1 MKTIIGDNLDII
13 KRFFKTAKIHR
24 GYTIMI
30 FVSSMLG
37 HAIELLMPIFVAN
50 AVQEL
55 TFKNRSAVFL
65 NLIFLGLAYLVYE
78 LVWFINYWSYAR
90 NSSFVFKSM
99 NDRIMEK
106 IMTYDINFSD
116 KISKSTILNTINND
130 INGMASLMGHASEM
144 LVVIFKIIV
153 MVVVFLSTNIWIGL
167 AVITLQYIYVR
178 LLNHN
183 NVKIVKH
190 LAEQNKYRDQ
200 ITGAIGQILNGFL
213 DVGTLNIQNKV
224 KKNFN
229 VLVEKWS
236 KKYIKRRRY
245 VGLNAVAVELVSE
258 IGLVALYVILAL
270 VVLGGNLELAKM
282 LFLVAYFKEIADELR
297 TLMGYSREL
306 REFDVSIRRVMRL
319 FNYQNLEKLEF
330 GDLELGEIDGTVRF
344 RNVGFTYKAK
354 NSGSVSDISFVAR
367 PNQVTAIVGYS
378 GSGKTTLVNL
388 LLRRHKIDKG
398 SITIDGR
405 NIYDYSSIAYAQ
417 NVASV
422 NQAPFMFDLSIR
434 KNLGLIEPNFKKQ
447 VEVCKRVGIHDH
459 ISGLVNGYNTLLT
472 ENAAN
477 FGEGNRQL
485 LAVARALLTEAEI
498 LIFDEV
504 SAMMD
509 VEMVEKIKEILN
521 DLRQDKTVILVT
533 HQKEM
538 MQLADKIIVMHNGLI
553 MGEGTHEELMKTNEY
568 YINIQRSSYIEENKE
583 ELIAIDKNN
592 DETERQIAK
601 SNK

>member
-30 FVSSMLG
+30 FISSMLG

-200 ITGAIGQILNGFL
+200 ITGVIGQILNGFL

-405 NIYDYSSIAYAQ
+405 NIYDYSSVAYAQ

-485 LAVARALLTEAEI
+485 LAVVRALLTEAEI

-504 SAMMD
+504 SSMMD

-538 MQLADKIIVMHNGLI
+538 MRLADKIIVMHNGLI

-592 DETERQIAK
+592 DEIERQIVK